1 MNPPITITPSA
12 LPSLPLNERRDLPD
26 TAAIYFVLT
35 GTAVLY
41 IGQSVSL
48 WQRWLAH
55 HRLSQL
61 NEYGCCR
68 IAWMQVDDVS
78 LLDGIERA
86 CIAHFNPLLNDQDT
100 ADGRAVKEGEEWVNV
115 RISAEMKVRIET
127 WGADIGRSMSYIL
140 RRLAE
145 EALEAGRDERRER
158 L

>member
-100 ADGRAVKEGEEWVNV
+100 AGGRAVKEGEEWVNV
-115 RISAEMKVRIET
+115 RISADMKARIET